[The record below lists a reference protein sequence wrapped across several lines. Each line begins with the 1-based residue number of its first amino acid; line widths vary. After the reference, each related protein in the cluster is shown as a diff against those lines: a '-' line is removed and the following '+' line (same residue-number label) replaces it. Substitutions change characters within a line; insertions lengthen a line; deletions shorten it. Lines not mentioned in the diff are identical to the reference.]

1 MQNWNLEKLT
11 RQIEISSTLIGKNV
25 NKLLRFFFRPK
36 LVNWITADRSESFRR
51 SILSYLKKSKKT
63 LKILS
68 RATKNTR
75 KNVQGELEF
84 KPLNFWWRLWFSGLL
99 WRFSLRSSTC
109 FLMQNSLFQLYSFT
123 SRVNTNFLTGQNYSN
138 ISSERNSFNLFT
150 FSRIY
155 FETHVEIREIL
166 FWSRLVEF

>member
-1 MQNWNLEKLT
+1 MIYLEGGKLT
-11 RQIEISSTLIGKNV
+11 RQIESRSTLIGKNV
-25 NKLLRFFFRPK
+25 NKLLRFFSVPN
-36 LVNWITADRSESFRR
+36 L
-51 SILSYLKKSKKT
+51 SIGLPQIVQNRFEGPFCLTWKSKKT

>member
-1 MQNWNLEKLT
+1 MSPFFKGRSIKSQFYFRCPLWFSSHALLT
-11 RQIEISSTLIGKNV
+11 KIIV
-25 NKLLRFFFRPK
+25 NH
-36 LVNWITADRSESFRR
+36 NRR
-51 SILSYLKKSKKT
+51 SFLSYLKRSKKKT

>member
-1 MQNWNLEKLT
+1 MLKCIQTFTIVFRLPRVQNLFGN
-11 RQIEISSTLIGKNV
+11 IA
-25 NKLLRFFFRPK
+25 
-36 LVNWITADRSESFRR
+36 ITVDHVDLFRR
-51 SILSYLKKSKKT
+51 SFLSYLKRSKKKR
-63 LKILS
+63 LKNY
-68 RATKNTR
+68 RARKR
-75 KNVQGELEF
+75 RHEKNVQGELEF